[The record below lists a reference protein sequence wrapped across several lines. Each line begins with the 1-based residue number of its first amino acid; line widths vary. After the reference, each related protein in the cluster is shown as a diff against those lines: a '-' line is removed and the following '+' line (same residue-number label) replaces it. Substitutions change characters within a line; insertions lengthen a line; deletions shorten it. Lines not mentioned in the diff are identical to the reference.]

1 MPSQQE
7 VRWSQLKVGV
17 IVLVASVVLVT
28 LLFLMTSASGL
39 GVFSHKLTI
48 TTYFE
53 NSAGLK
59 EGAAVNLEGV
69 TIGTVK
75 SVTVVNSPDRKLTPV
90 KVVMKLDEKYASN
103 LKKDSKASLTTVGVL
118 GDTVVDINS
127 QFAVGPPLQD
137 GDELKTLET
146 PSLTDVVKAS
156 QGTIESLNVILAK
169 MNVIVDNLQSGKGS
183 VGQLINNPD
192 LYNKANATVDELLT
206 LEKNLNNGRGSIGK
220 LMTDDTMY
228 NRLNDAAGKLE
239 NIANDL
245 NSGKGTAGMLLKDD
259 SLYKNL
265 NSTLVHANSI
275 MADADAGKGGLGL
288 MLKDPKFRQEL
299 SNTLTQV
306 NTLVTGINDG
316 KGTLGKLTTDDSGIH
331 QPEQAAD
338 RKHRSGDDDPQG
350 PEEVSDDPYEDL
362 LERDL
367 RYRAKSSGCG
377 LDFFVCPA
385 RVPAFGADQYAV
397 YADFMNIAP
406 SVNFRRAMTFRSFA
420 TFLVLSSGLCLGQ
433 SSTAGRDDAVWR
445 RHQCPKSRSAST
457 FRRSTRRPIP
467 APTSI
472 STPAATGRRTT
483 RFRRTR
489 RDGDGST
496 SWPSATTTCSTRN

>member
-17 IVLVASVVLVT
+17 IVLISTIVLVT
-28 LLFLMTSASGL
+28 LLFLMTSSSGL
-39 GVFSHKLTI
+39 GILTHKLTI

-59 EGAAVNLEGV
+59 TGAAVNLQGV

-75 SVTVVNSPDRKLTPV
+75 SVTVVNDPQRKLTPV
-90 KVVMKLDEKYASN
+90 KVVMKLNEKFTPS
-103 LKKDSKASLTTVGVL
+103 LKKDSKASLSTVGVL

-137 GDELKTLET
+137 GDELKTTET

-192 LYNKANATVDELLT
+192 LYNKANATVDELHK
-206 LEKNLNNGRGSIGK
+206 LEVNLNNGRGSIGK

-239 NIANDL
+239 EIANSL
-245 NSGKGTAGMLLKDD
+245 NAGKGSAGMLLKDD

-265 NSTLVHANSI
+265 NGTLAHANSL

-288 MLKDPKFRQEL
+288 MLKDPKFRQQL
-299 SNTLTQV
+299 SDTLSDV
-306 NTLVTGINDG
+306 NSLVKGVNDG
-316 KGTLGKLTTDDSGIH
+316 QGTLGKLAKDDTVYTNVN
-331 QPEQAAD
+331 
-338 RKHRSGDDDPQG
+338 K
-350 PEEVSDDPYEDL
+350 L
-362 LERDL
+362 L
-367 RYRAKSSGCG
+367 
-377 LDFFVCPA
+377 
-385 RVPAFGADQYAV
+385 
-397 YADFMNIAP
+397 
-406 SVNFRRAMTFRSFA
+406 T
-420 TFLVLSSGLCLGQ
+420 
-433 SSTAGRDDAVWR
+433 
-445 RHQCPKSRSAST
+445 AST
-457 FRRSTRRPIP
+457 DLVTTIRSDPKKYLTIHLK
-467 APTSI
+467 I
-472 STPAATGRRTT
+472 
-483 RFRRTR
+483 F
-489 RDGDGST
+489 
-496 SWPSATTTCSTRN
+496 